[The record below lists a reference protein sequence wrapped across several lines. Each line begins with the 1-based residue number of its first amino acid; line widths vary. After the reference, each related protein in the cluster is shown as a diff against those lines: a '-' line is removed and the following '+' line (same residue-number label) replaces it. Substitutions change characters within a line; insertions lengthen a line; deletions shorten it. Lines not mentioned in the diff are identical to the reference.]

1 MNKEE
6 FEDFLKKSNL
16 SELHKTTLSN
26 TPLKERNTFYTKTIF
41 WYDLFDAKS
50 AVREFHNYMLL
61 NRIFLSQDLKQ
72 EFQEIDTLL
81 SSALTKREI
90 GEQAKEFGN
99 WDLISEAYKGLDE
112 KAEKIVVRIEKLVQK
127 SLEFGRA
134 APIIKENY

>member
-1 MNKEE
+1 
-6 FEDFLKKSNL
+6 
-16 SELHKTTLSN
+16 
-26 TPLKERNTFYTKTIF
+26 
-41 WYDLFDAKS
+41 
-50 AVREFHNYMLL
+50 MLL

-99 WDLISEAYKGLDE
+99 WDLISEAYKGLDK

-127 SLEFGRA
+127 RLEFGRA
-134 APIIKENY
+134 APIIKEKAS